1 MYKIFNEIKIV
12 IKLNKKIKFITMKKL
27 FKVSIIACLFIISM
41 VVKIQ
46 AQTLTND
53 WNTFTTHPYNQI
65 MDSKVN
71 PNDGIYTIEKNV
83 IVVPYVQGGDTL
95 YGTMDSCT
103 YFKKFSLQGTLL
115 WSIAFPAVTMFNGT
129 MGEPGK
135 IKVLSDGIL
144 LLCNWGITKYTFGGT
159 ELFATVY
166 PQSSF
171 DPYGFFGGSQGVD
184 YFWNDVFQNNGMTI
198 TMGHLSHCDSMCY
211 TTDYVFS
218 WINPVGVIV
227 DSLKINRNTEMCF
240 VQQNGSIYFAYLQSG
255 SLMIE
260 RVDLQTKSVVL
271 VMNCLYGPFNLW
283 DINKLISLHKTQN
296 GFRLVTSNVKDW
308 DYNYNSTHTP
318 TNYFVELNTI
328 ANSMIA
334 DVHVQSNTKLKP
346 CLDEW
351 TSTVQVGDTLY
362 VSTEDAKLIK
372 WDYSHQIHV
381 FDMLETQ
388 ERIYG
393 TARIALFGNNLLY
406 VTNDS
411 ILTTIDSIVGNTT
424 YTTEH
429 KASVIRVLDR
439 NLNVLV
445 KDSLL
450 DYTISQFDLAAIDGT
465 SFTFSGWWYTNPSIL
480 SNWSFQ
486 TITGI
491 NQEPKQKDTDLK
503 VYPNPCNAELH
514 ISTENPCTIVMYD
527 ITGREISTT
536 ILDKGNSTINVSGL
550 SKGIY
555 TIKSSNGETKKVIK
569 Q

>member
-1 MYKIFNEIKIV
+1 
-12 IKLNKKIKFITMKKL
+12 MKKL
-27 FKVSIIACLFIISM
+27 NVSLSICLLIISIT
-41 VVKIQ
+41 VH
-46 AQTLTND
+46 AQTSLTND
-53 WNTFTTHPYNQI
+53 WNAFTIHPYNWI
-65 MDSKVN
+65 VDSKVN
-71 PNDGIYTIEKNV
+71 SNDGIYTIERNV
-83 IVVPYVQGGDTL
+83 VLVPYVQGSDTL
-95 YGTMDSCT
+95 YGTQDSCT
-103 YFKKFSLQGTLL
+103 YLKKFSLQGTFL
-115 WSIAFPAVTMFNGT
+115 WSVSFPTGIAFNGT
-129 MGEPGK
+129 VGEPGK

-144 LLCNWGITKYTFGGT
+144 LLCNWGIAKYTFGGT
-159 ELFATVY
+159 QVFTTVY

-171 DPYGFFGGSQGVD
+171 DSYGFFGGGPDQD
-184 YFWNDVFQNNGMTI
+184 YFWNDVFQANGTTI
-198 TMGHLSHCDSMCY
+198 SLGHLSHCDSVACY

-218 WINPVGVIV
+218 WINSAGVIV
-227 DSLKINRNTEMCF
+227 DSLKINRNAEMCF
-240 VQQNGSIYFAYLQSG
+240 VQKNGSIYFAYLQSG

-260 RVDLQTKSVVL
+260 RVDLQTKSVAL

-308 DYNYNSTHTP
+308 DWNYNSTHTP
-318 TNYFVELNTI
+318 TNYFVELDTT

-334 DVHVQSNTKLKP
+334 DIHVQSNTKLKP

-372 WDYSHQIHV
+372 WDYPNQIHV
-381 FDMLETQ
+381 FDMLEAQ

-393 TARIALFGNNLLY
+393 TARIALFGDKLLY

-424 YTTEH
+424 YTTEY

-439 NLNVLV
+439 NLNILA
-445 KDSLL
+445 KDTLA
-450 DYTISQFDLAAIDGT
+450 DYAIDQFDLNVIDSS
-465 SFTFSGWWYTNPSIL
+465 SFVFGGWWYTHPSVL
-480 SNWSFQ
+480 SKWSFVDEV
-486 TITGI
+486 ITGVTE
-491 NQEPKQKDTDLK
+491 QPKQKQTDLK

-527 ITGREISTT
+527 ITGREISKAILEQGETT
-536 ILDKGNSTINVSGL
+536 INTSELPN
-550 SKGIY
+550 GIY
-555 TIKSSNGETKKVIK
+555 MIKNSLGTTKKVIK